1 MHFSS
6 PSGHRLSWWW
16 PWNRGAVGFLT
27 SGYSTVST
35 FRNISWKVTPNPLI
49 GLRKSSTSDLPGGGF
64 VVEIDAVVVRQV
76 ERRHREGA
84 RAHGHLSASLAG
96 TGGIRCRET
105 GGPLLRG
112 AVPHRGQRDDDDQD
126 HATHHVRDRVV
137 RVEPP
142 GAHGGDQQD
151 PDDGDRDQDLPAD
164 RHQLVV
170 PDPGQGPAQPDVAE
184 QQDED
189 LDQEPQ
195 HRPPALVGARPQR
208 QRPRRPPAA
217 QEQRGGQRGDR
228 GHVDVLAEVE
238 HRELHRRVL
247 GVIAGHQ
254 LALALGQV
262 ERQPVGLAD
271 HGDQVDHERDRQ
283 QPRVP
288 FVLLRVDD
296 SGGRQRARVEEHGHE
311 GQAHGDLVADHLRGG
326 AERAE
331 QRVGRSGGPAG
342 QHDPVHA
349 DRAHGQY
356 EQHRHGQ
363 VGELQRGE
371 VMEDRHFRPPR
382 DDREG
387 DKGDRPRQH
396 GRRHE
401 QQLVCARRDDVFLQ
415 RQLERV
421 RDRLQQAE
429 GPGPVGARPVLHPAD
444 HAAFEPDHED
454 GRQQQEEEDYRDLQQ
469 HQPPDDLVEVA
480 ERRICSGSCQHV
492 RQRPC
497 LHHSGLLSV
506 TVVPCPAPSWAR
518 MVVPAWSA
526 SSGSPGYGGL
536 SATAPA
542 RASPAAGSQTTWSAI
557 GTTSTGTVTEP
568 RSVATVT
575 LSPSAMPASAAV
587 AADILA
593 STGRAV
599 PASEG
604 SPSCIRP
611 LSSSWC
617 QVASRTSSTPDLMRC
632 CPGDVAGQ
640 VSVTPG
646 GSGRVP
652 RQAPSE
658 ASSARAAAVSGRPR
672 CTSIWSAIAP
682 STYRSVRTS
691 GTRSAA
697 AKEPP
702 RPSQFTNVPAFSAAA
717 AMGNTTS
724 ARSVTALARS
734 SRLTTNGTVSIARS
748 AACGSGRSAG
758 STPAITRAASSP
770 SAAAAIIAAVSRP
783 GAAGSELLPQT
794 LATSARAAGS
804 VTGLPIGSSP
814 GSAPASTAPR
824 SPARRGTQASRAP
837 EATASPAAAAN
848 APGTWASRSPT
859 RITAP
864 GAPIAWPAWRQV
876 SRSGALVVPPRPPWA
891 ASAVS
896 AVASSPG
903 WVTSSSP
910 DSLARP
916 GLASAA
922 MENTWSVCRLAA
934 LRSRRNTMGDSS
946 SGSNPASST
955 TGACSRSA

>member
-1 MHFSS
+1 M
-6 PSGHRLSWWW
+6 
-16 PWNRGAVGFLT
+16 
-27 SGYSTVST
+27 VST
-35 FRNISWKVTPNPLI
+35 FLNISWKVTPNPLI
-49 GLRKSSTSDLPGGGF
+49 GLKKSSTCDLLGGGF
-64 VVEIDAVVVRQV
+64 LVGIEADAVVVRQV
-76 ERRHREGA
+76 ERWHREGP
-84 RAHGHLSASLAG
+84 RAGRLELPVG
-96 TGGIRCRET
+96 LRDGRVPGR
-105 GGPLLRG
+105 PLLGG
-112 AVPHRGQRDDDDQD
+112 AVPRPRQGHDEHDGEAEHYVRGLG
-126 HATHHVRDRVV
+126 V

-142 GAHGGDQQD
+142 RAHAGDQQD
-151 PDDGDRDQDLPAD
+151 PDDGDRDEDLPAD
-164 RHQLVV
+164 RHQLVIA
-170 PDPGQGPAQPDVAE
+170 DPGQGTAQPDVAE

-189 LDQEPQ
+189 LDHEPE
-195 HRPPALVGARPQR
+195 HRPPAAVRAGPQR

-217 QEQRGGQRGDR
+217 EEQRGGEPGHRR
-228 GHVDVLAEVE
+228 HVDVLGEVE

-247 GVIAGHQ
+247 GVVPGDQ
-254 LALALGQV
+254 LALALWQV

-271 HGDQVDHERDRQ
+271 HGEQVDDERDRQ

-288 FVLLRVDD
+288 LVRLSIDD
-296 SGGRQRARVEEHGHE
+296 RAGGQRARVQEHGHE
-311 GQAHGDLVADHLRGG
+311 GQPHRDLVADHLRGG
-326 AERAE
+326 SHRAE
-331 QRVGRSGGPAG
+331 QRVGRSRGPAR

-349 DRAHGQY
+349 NRAHREHQ
-356 EQHRHGQ
+356 QHRYRE
-363 VGELQRGE
+363 VGDLQRG
-371 VMEDRHFRPPR
+371 VVVEDRHLRAPR
-382 DDREG
+382 DDREA
-387 DKGDRPRQH
+387 DE
-396 GRRHE
+396 GRRRGQHRRHHE
-401 QQLVCARRDDVFLQ
+401 DELVRGPRDDVFLQ

-429 GPGPVGARPVLHPAD
+429 RPGPVRPRAVLHPAD
-444 HAAFEPDHED
+444 DPALGPDHEHR
-454 GRQQQEEEDYRDLQQ
+454 GQQQEEEDDAHLQQ
-469 HQPPDDLVEVA
+469 HHPPDELVEVA
-480 ERRICSGSCQHV
+480 ERRVRRGRREQV
-492 RQRPC
+492 RQRPGVD
-497 LHHSGLLSV
+497 HSGLLSV
-506 TVVPCPAPSWAR
+506 TVAPCPAPSSAR
-518 MVVPAWSA
+518 MVLAGP
-526 SSGSPGYGGL
+526 GSPGYGTPGL
-536 SATAPA
+536 GCVAVCG
-542 RASPAAGSQTTWSAI
+542 RPAAGSQTTWSAI

-568 RSVATVT
+568 RPVATVT

-617 QVASRTSSTPDLMRC
+617 QVASRTSSTPDRMRC

-724 ARSVTALARS
+724 ERSVTALARS

-837 EATASPAAAAN
+837 EATASLAAAAN